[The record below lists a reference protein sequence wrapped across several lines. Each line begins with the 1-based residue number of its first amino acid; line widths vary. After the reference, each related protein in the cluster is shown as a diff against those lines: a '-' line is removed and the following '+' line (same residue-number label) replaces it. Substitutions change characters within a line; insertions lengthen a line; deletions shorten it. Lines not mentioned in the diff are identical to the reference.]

1 MNKLKNIIF
10 IIPLMFAFNAIAQ
23 SSMLEEV
30 VVTAQKKEETL
41 QDAPIAITA
50 LTASTIEDLDIAN
63 VVDLAGMAPNVHII
77 NTPSNN
83 TAATIAIRGGS
94 TTNPAITW
102 EPTVGMYL
110 DGVYLGKG
118 QGSIFDVVDLVM
130 EWSNLESEEQ
140 CKYFIQTKLNVLEIS
155 LGDFIKALLKIN
167 P

>member
-10 IIPLMFAFNAIAQ
+10 LIPLMLAFNLTAQ

-50 LTASTIEDLDIAN
+50 LTASTIDDLDIAN

-83 TAATIAIRGGS
+83 TAATIAIRGVLLLILQLHGS
-94 TTNPAITW
+94 LLLECIW
-102 EPTVGMYL
+102 TV
-110 DGVYLGKG
+110 
-118 QGSIFDVVDLVM
+118 
-130 EWSNLESEEQ
+130 
-140 CKYFIQTKLNVLEIS
+140 FI
-155 LGDFIKALLKIN
+155 
-167 P
+167 